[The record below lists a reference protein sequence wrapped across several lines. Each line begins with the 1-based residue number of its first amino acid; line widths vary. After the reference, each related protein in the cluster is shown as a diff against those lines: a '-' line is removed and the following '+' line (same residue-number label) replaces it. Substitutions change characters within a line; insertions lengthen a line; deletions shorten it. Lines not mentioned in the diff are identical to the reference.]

1 MHCARAGFITVLG
14 QGETPDFQSRLGGNL
29 DKAVWEQRERDARA
43 VARFES
49 APAARLIAG
58 VGRRFTMAADDDG
71 RAIDGENG
79 AERFARNA
87 FPAAALNGPEKTKG
101 DDPNDPAPRK
111 KEGQ

>member
-1 MHCARAGFITVLG
+1 
-14 QGETPDFQSRLGGNL
+14 
-29 DKAVWEQRERDARA
+29 
-43 VARFES
+43 
-49 APAARLIAG
+49 
-58 VGRRFTMAADDDG
+58 MAADDDG

-79 AERFARNA
+79 AKRLACNA